1 MLSALAASAAADAL
15 VGVDA
20 SNPAALVAASV
31 SSYTT
36 VFAWSAA
43 ILAAGAVISA
53 LLLPHGPL
61 ERDTDAAPVIA
72 H

>member
-1 MLSALAASAAADAL
+1 M
-15 VGVDA
+15 
-20 SNPAALVAASV
+20 NPAALVAASV
-31 SSYTT
+31 TSYTT

>member
-1 MLSALAASAAADAL
+1 VLSALAASAAADAL

-36 VFAWSAA
+36 VFAGRPPSSRR
-43 ILAAGAVISA
+43 V
-53 LLLPHGPL
+53 
-61 ERDTDAAPVIA
+61 R
-72 H
+72 